1 MEKLKN
7 VSLYTD
13 WQTAIQKNRR
23 KDTQTDAGRQT
34 SSLDILAEKR

>member
-13 WQTAIQKNRR
+13 WQTAIQTDRR
-23 KDTQTDAGRQT
+23 KDTPTDAGH
-34 SSLDILAEKR
+34 